1 MVESMMVESVME
13 ESWMGH
19 AAPVQPA
26 EWAWHGVSAQAW
38 ASMSNIALAVG
49 LVISLC
55 AAVMYV
61 AWDVHAIRAVLN
73 GGQRRREIQEYRR
86 RHRESARGGENA
98 ENKENTANKGCMTAQ
113 VGDAAVQHNG
123 AARQHSQAKRK
134 PTADDVTVLS
144 CEESDATVMSHGAS
158 RGCRAILRSEH
169 AILRSDRAVELLG
182 GELQNSECQNK
193 ATTQQSDKT
202 KQQSNNA
209 KQQSNSTKG
218 GCMKSNQT
226 ERNCMKRSRTG
237 RNRAGARRRMHD
249 HQKRDCMESS
259 HAKRRGR
266 ADAQIAARRQSRR
279 ALSLHT
285 VRIIGAMLL
294 TILVFGCAWL
304 AVGLSS
310 PRSHAHDVSDS
321 ALSRE
326 GQSSASHQ
334 PPVTAGPSDGAT
346 GAGGTTQT
354 SGKAQADA
362 SADSQVSPG
371 GHNTSGTVPTVGVDA
386 ESSFAGYAVRAHVDG
401 IGRKTGPVAFN
412 GNRAMSLGKDGSPA
426 ELRITVSVSCA
437 SCEGPEGFT
446 TSADAGQSS
455 DASGPVSRPDST
467 DSDRDAPVAM
477 RLHVPAPTDAS
488 GNALGLDVTMEKQVE
503 WVSVADNAK
512 DDANTEDDAVD
523 DAADVPDAPDVRNDS
538 SASNADDA
546 TDGAGKPHGARG
558 MVSFSVTAE
567 GMYSLPGFTVDVES
581 TQQRTTYAL
590 SRVLADSD
598 DAPDYDAVIIDQ
610 GETLGRGLEVNVVP
624 VADPSSGE
632 VDSQAS
638 SATRTVDGS
647 RYYFSS
653 PVEFALTVTDR
664 WFAFYQAAGSAR
676 STEGTVRETD
686 NEAAT
691 QADAQTGA
699 LAEIIARVSD
709 GSDPSVVTDWAAE
722 CVGGMDD
729 HTDADSTQQGDAEMM
744 NGDGGDHA
752 NQWRMRCALGGIQTE
767 GMSALRE
774 GTYRYTASYQ
784 GLLGTRETIRT
795 CHDADAGMP
804 LCEFVVDMTSPTIGS
819 MRVDGAYEHVGGWVR
834 VHPGFRIIA
843 DGLADERAGLADAQ
857 LGCMGAQQ
865 EYADAQSY
873 PATPLTVGMEGDA
886 AFVEFPRDAY
896 KWDLSRLGM
905 TVRDHAGNSTVMRLS
920 DALVSVTGQSSTG
933 AMAVVMEPEAPSS
946 GIVHEECA
954 HAVDQSATHESMAL
968 CSRPTSVMV
977 HIDDVA
983 LEAIQWS
990 DPGRVIGVASV
1001 DGRVVRSI
1009 VARELQLSRPPQAPD
1024 GVFPA
1029 ATPVARVGAYSFL
1042 ADTDGLWEID
1052 VWAASLANGQDLAL
1066 SASHVS
1072 FIVDMTQPRLDM
1084 ELSAPSSV
1092 PWNAQRDGRYFN
1104 SDVHMSLECVERNAQ
1119 DGVAR
1124 LVIEGQDTSG
1134 NPVSVI
1140 PELTWDYVG
1149 DSRWRASYSWH
1160 QEGSFAVRLE
1170 AVDKAGNQARTVMIP
1185 KFVLD
1190 STQPSIHIDGVE
1202 DSHAYSGSAAISI
1215 RVDEPM
1221 LDGGVDWSL
1230 SGVRR
1235 GAMQPAVDAQADRT
1249 GMTLA
1254 LEDFSTERDFD
1265 DVYDLRVSAHDK
1277 AGNVAERHVRFSI
1290 NRFGS
1295 TYAFSE
1301 ATERAHGAYLREAT
1315 DMEIDE
1321 INVSGI
1327 APESV
1332 QIRVVR
1338 GDSVRSLAEGEYR
1351 RLQGDSNGWGMTRY
1365 VIPGAT
1371 FSEDGWYRVLVSSTD
1386 AAGNHSDNAR
1396 LGVKEGGA
1404 AQSSAE
1410 LSFAVDSTPPQVHV
1424 GASGSVHMHDAMM
1437 IDHAQ
1442 LFVDGTAVRYWEGDA
1457 GDGTVADVPAD
1468 GNQHDVSVVA
1478 VDKAGNTAE
1487 ESARVQ
1493 SARRGWSVSIAPIP
1507 PLDSMQG
1514 NQATGMN
1521 TLLVPLGVAIGVPL
1535 CAIMVNRIMH
1545 HHSRKRRHGTASHA
1559 LA

>member
-1 MVESMMVESVME
+1 MIVEPWMNPAASV
-13 ESWMGH
+13 
-19 AAPVQPA
+19 QLA
-26 EWAWHGVSAQAW
+26 ELAWHGVPAQTW
-38 ASMSNIALAVG
+38 ATMSNIALATG

-55 AAVMYV
+55 AAAMYV
-61 AWDVHAIRAVLN
+61 AWDVHAIRAMLN
-73 GGQRRREIQEYRR
+73 GRQRRREIQEYRR
-86 RHRESARGGENA
+86 RHRENAGDGENA
-98 ENKENTANKGCMTAQ
+98 ENKGNTENKGCMTAT
-113 VGDAAVQHNG
+113 VGDAAVQRDVASH
-123 AARQHSQAKRK
+123 QHSQAERK
-134 PTADDVTVLS
+134 PAVDDATVLS
-144 CEESDATVMSHGAS
+144 CEESDATVMSHVVMSHEAS
-158 RGCRAILRSEH
+158 QGCRATLRSDH

-182 GELQNSECQNK
+182 SELQNSELQNK
-193 ATTQQSDKT
+193 TTTQQSDET
-202 KQQSNNA
+202 KQQNNNA

-218 GCMKSNQT
+218 GCMKGNQT
-226 ERNCMKRSRTG
+226 ECNCMKRSRTG
-237 RNRAGARRRMHD
+237 RNRAGGNHGMHD
-249 HQKRDCMESS
+249 RQKRGCMESS
-259 HAKRRGR
+259 CVKRRGR

-279 ALSLHT
+279 ALSLRT
-285 VRIIGAMLL
+285 ARIIGAMLL

-310 PRSHAHDVSDS
+310 PRSHAYDVSDS
-321 ALSRE
+321 TLSRE
-326 GQSSASHQ
+326 GRSSTSHQ

-346 GAGGTTQT
+346 GAVGTTQAG
-354 SGKAQADA
+354 GKAQADA
-362 SADSQVSPG
+362 SADSQVPSG
-371 GHNTSGTVPTVGVDA
+371 GHNTSGTVPTPGVSP

-412 GNRAMSLGKDGSPA
+412 GNGTMSLGKDGSPA

-437 SCEGPEGFT
+437 SCKGPEGFD
-446 TSADAGQSS
+446 TSADAGQSA
-455 DASGPVSRPDST
+455 DASSPESRPDSM
-467 DSDRDAPVAM
+467 DPDRDAPVTM

-488 GNALGLDVTMEKQVE
+488 GNALGLDVTMEKQVK
-503 WVSVADNAK
+503 WVSVAD
-512 DDANTEDDAVD
+512 DAEDDAVD

-538 SASNADDA
+538 GVSNADDA

-558 MVSFSVTAE
+558 TVSFSVTAE
-567 GMYSLPGFTVDVES
+567 GMYSLSGFTVDAES
-581 TQQRTTYAL
+581 AKQRTTYAI

-610 GETLGRGLEVNVVP
+610 GETPGRGLEVNVIP
-624 VADPSSGE
+624 VADALSDE

-638 SATRTVDGS
+638 FATRAVDGS

-664 WFAFYQAAGSAR
+664 WFAFYQAAGNAR
-676 STEGTVRETD
+676 STEGAARETD
-686 NEAAT
+686 DE
-691 QADAQTGA
+691 ADAQTGA
-699 LAEIIARVSD
+699 LAGIVGSLPD
-709 GSDPSVVTDWAAE
+709 DSDPSVMTDWAAK

-729 HTDADSTQQGDAEMM
+729 RTDADSTQQSDAGMM
-744 NGDGGDHA
+744 NGDSIDRT
-752 NQWRMRCALGGIQTE
+752 NQWRIRCAVDGIQTE
-767 GMSALRE
+767 DMSALRE

-784 GLLGTRETIRT
+784 GLLGSHDVMRA

-804 LCEFVVDMTSPTIGS
+804 SCEFVVDMTPPMIGS
-819 MRVDGAYEHVGGWVR
+819 MRVDGTYELVGGWMR

-843 DGLADERAGLADAQ
+843 DDLADEGAGLADVQ
-857 LGCMGAQQ
+857 LECMGAQR
-865 EYADAQSY
+865 EYADAQSC

-896 KWDLSRLGM
+896 KWDASRLGV

-920 DALVSVTGQSSTG
+920 DALANATGQSSVG
-933 AMAVVMEPEAPSS
+933 AAVIVMEPDAPSS

-954 HAVDQSATHESMAL
+954 HAVDQPATHESMAL
-968 CSRPTSVMV
+968 CSHSTSIMV
-977 HIDDVA
+977 RIDDVA

-990 DPGRVIGVASV
+990 DPGRVVGVASV

-1009 VARELQLSRPPQAPD
+1009 FARELQLSRPLHAP
-1024 GVFPA
+1024 VTEFPA
-1029 ATPVARVGAYSFL
+1029 ATLASSVGTYSFI
-1042 ADTDGLWEID
+1042 ADSDGLWEID
-1052 VWAASLANGQDLAL
+1052 VWAASLANGADEAT
-1066 SASHVS
+1066 STSRVS
-1072 FIVDMTQPRLDM
+1072 FIVDMTQPRLDV
-1084 ELSAPSSV
+1084 ELTTQGNGQYFK
-1092 PWNAQRDGRYFN
+1092 NA
-1104 SDVHMSLECVERNAQ
+1104 VHMSLECVERNAQ

-1124 LVIEGQDTSG
+1124 LVVEGQDASG

-1185 KFVLD
+1185 NFVLD
-1190 STQPSIHIDGVE
+1190 STQPSIRIDGVE

-1235 GAMQPAVDAQADRT
+1235 GTMQPAVDAQADRT

-1295 TYAFSE
+1295 TYAFPE

-1338 GDSVRSLAEGEYR
+1338 GDSVRSLTEGEYR

-1365 VIPGAT
+1365 VIPGEV

-1487 ESARVQ
+1487 EGTRVQ
-1493 SARRGWSVSIAPIP
+1493 LARRGWSVSAAPNQ
-1507 PLDSMQG
+1507 PLVSMPG
-1514 NQATGMN
+1514 NQTTGTE
-1521 TLLVPLGVAIGVPL
+1521 TLLAPLGVAIGVPVCTVL
-1535 CAIMVNRIMH
+1535 VNRIMH
-1545 HHSRKRRHGTASHA
+1545 RRSHKRRHEAASHA
-1559 LA
+1559 RA

>member
-1 MVESMMVESVME
+1 MIVEPWMDPAASV
-13 ESWMGH
+13 
-19 AAPVQPA
+19 QLA
-26 EWAWHGVSAQAW
+26 ELAWHGVPAQTW
-38 ASMSNIALAVG
+38 ATMSNIALAAG

-73 GGQRRREIQEYRR
+73 GGQRCREIQEYRR
-86 RHRESARGGENA
+86 RHRENAGDGENA
-98 ENKENTANKGCMTAQ
+98 KNNESAENKGCMTAT
-113 VGDAAVQHNG
+113 VGDAAVQRDVASH
-123 AARQHSQAKRK
+123 QHSQAERK
-134 PTADDVTVLS
+134 PAADDATVLS
-144 CEESDATVMSHGAS
+144 CEESDATVMSHVVMSHEAS
-158 RGCRAILRSEH
+158 QGCCAILRSDH

-182 GELQNSECQNK
+182 SELQNSELQNK
-193 ATTQQSDKT
+193 TTTQQSDET
-202 KQQSNNA
+202 KQQNNNA
-209 KQQSNSTKG
+209 EQQSNSTKG

-237 RNRAGARRRMHD
+237 RNRAGGNHGMHD
-249 HQKRDCMESS
+249 RQKRGCMESS
-259 HAKRRGR
+259 CVKRRGR

-279 ALSLHT
+279 ALSLRT
-285 VRIIGAMLL
+285 ARIIGATLL
-294 TILVFGCAWL
+294 TVLVFGCAWL

-321 ALSRE
+321 TLSRE
-326 GQSSASHQ
+326 GRSSASHQ
-334 PPVTAGPSDGAT
+334 PTVTAGPSDGAT
-346 GAGGTTQT
+346 GAGGTTQDG
-354 SGKAQADA
+354 GKAQTGGKAQVDGKAQVGA
-362 SADSQVSPG
+362 SADSQVSSD
-371 GHNTSGTVPTVGVDA
+371 GHNASGTVPTPGVSS

-412 GNRAMSLGKDGSPA
+412 GNRTMSLGKDGSPA

-437 SCEGPEGFT
+437 SCDGPEGFN
-446 TSADAGQSS
+446 TSADAGQSA
-455 DASGPVSRPDST
+455 DASDPESRPDSM
-467 DSDRDAPVAM
+467 DPDRDAPVAI
-477 RLHVPAPTDAS
+477 RLNVPAPTDAS

-512 DDANTEDDAVD
+512 DDAVD
-523 DAADVPDAPDVRNDS
+523 DAADVPDAPNARNDS
-538 SASNADDA
+538 GASNADDA
-546 TDGAGKPHGARG
+546 TDGASKPHGARG
-558 MVSFSVTAE
+558 TVSFSVTAE
-567 GMYSLPGFTVDVES
+567 GMYSLSGFTVDVES
-581 TQQRTTYAL
+581 TQQRTTYAI

-598 DAPDYDAVIIDQ
+598 DTPDYDAVIIDQ
-610 GETLGRGLEVNVVP
+610 GETPGRGLEVDVVP
-624 VADPSSGE
+624 ITNAPSDKTAAQ
-632 VDSQAS
+632 VS
-638 SATRTVDGS
+638 SAAHVIAGS

-653 PVEFALTVTDR
+653 PVEFALIVTDR
-664 WFAFYQAAGSAR
+664 WFAFYQAAGNAR
-676 STEGTVRETD
+676 STEGTARETD
-686 NEAAT
+686 DEAAT

-699 LAEIIARVSD
+699 LAEIIASVPD
-709 GSDPSVVTDWAAE
+709 GSDPSVVTGWDAE
-722 CVGGMDD
+722 CIGGTDN
-729 HTDADSTQQGDAEMM
+729 HSDADSTQQGDAETM
-744 NGDGGDHA
+744 GADGSNRA
-752 NQWRMRCALGGIQTE
+752 NQWRIRCAVGGIRTE

-784 GLLGTRETIRT
+784 GLLGSHETIRT
-795 CHDADAGMP
+795 CHETDAGMP
-804 LCEFVVDMTSPTIGS
+804 SCEFVVDMTPPTIGS
-819 MRVDGAYEHVGGWVR
+819 MRVDGTYERVGGWMR
-834 VHPGFRIIA
+834 VHPGFRIVA
-843 DGLADERAGLADAQ
+843 DGLVDEGSGLADAQ
-857 LGCMGAQQ
+857 LECMGAQR
-865 EYADAQSY
+865 EYADAQSC

-896 KWDLSRLGM
+896 KWDSSRLGVA
-905 TVRDHAGNSTVMRLS
+905 VRDHAGNSTVMRLS
-920 DALVSVTGQSSTG
+920 DALTNATGQSSVG
-933 AMAVVMEPEAPSS
+933 AAVIVMEPDAPSA
-946 GIVHEECA
+946 GIVHEECGRDM
-954 HAVDQSATHESMAL
+954 DQSTTREAIAF
-968 CSRPTSVMV
+968 CSHPTSVMV
-977 HIDDVA
+977 RIDDVA

-990 DPGRVIGVASV
+990 DPGRVVGVASV

-1009 VARELQLSRPPQAPD
+1009 FARELQLSRPLHAP
-1024 GVFPA
+1024 VTEFPA
-1029 ATPVARVGAYSFL
+1029 ATLASSVGTYSFI
-1042 ADTDGLWEID
+1042 ADSDGVWEID
-1052 VWAASLANGQDLAL
+1052 VWAASLANGADEAT
-1066 SASHVS
+1066 STSRVS
-1072 FIVDMTQPRLDM
+1072 FIVDMTQPRLDVK
-1084 ELSAPSSV
+1084 LTTQGNGQYFK
-1092 PWNAQRDGRYFN
+1092 NAVQ
-1104 SDVHMSLECVERNAQ
+1104 MSLECVERNAQ

-1124 LVIEGQDTSG
+1124 LVIEGQDASG

-1185 KFVLD
+1185 NFVLD
-1190 STQPSIHIDGVE
+1190 STQPSIRIDGVE
-1202 DSHAYSGSAAISI
+1202 DSHAYSGNVAISI

-1338 GDSVRSLAEGEYR
+1338 GDSVCSLAEGEYR

-1365 VIPGAT
+1365 VIPGAI

-1404 AQSSAE
+1404 PQSSAE

-1457 GDGTVADVPAD
+1457 GDGTVADVSAD

-1487 ESARVQ
+1487 ESVRVQ
-1493 SARRGWSVSIAPIP
+1493 LARRGWSVSAATNP
-1507 PLDSMQG
+1507 PLVSMPG
-1514 NQATGMN
+1514 NQTTGTE
-1521 TLLVPLGVAIGVPL
+1521 TLLAPLGVAIGVPVCTVL
-1535 CAIMVNRIMH
+1535 VNRIMH
-1545 HHSRKRRHGTASHA
+1545 RRSCKRRHGATSHA
-1559 LA
+1559 HA

>member
-1 MVESMMVESVME
+1 MIVEPWMNPAASV
-13 ESWMGH
+13 
-19 AAPVQPA
+19 QLA
-26 EWAWHGVSAQAW
+26 ELAWHGVPAQTW
-38 ASMSNIALAVG
+38 ATMSNIALAAG

-55 AAVMYV
+55 AAAMYV
-61 AWDVHAIRAVLN
+61 AWDVHAIRAMLN
-73 GGQRRREIQEYRR
+73 GRQRHREIQEYRR
-86 RHRESARGGENA
+86 RHRENAGDGENA
-98 ENKENTANKGCMTAQ
+98 KNKDNTANKGCMTAT
-113 VGDAAVQHNG
+113 VGDAAVQRDVASH
-123 AARQHSQAKRK
+123 QHSQAERK
-134 PTADDVTVLS
+134 PAVDDATVLS
-144 CEESDATVMSHGAS
+144 CEESDATVMSHVVMSHEAS
-158 RGCRAILRSEH
+158 QGCRATLRSDH
-169 AILRSDRAVELLG
+169 AILRGDRAVELLG
-182 GELQNSECQNK
+182 SELQNGELQNK
-193 ATTQQSDKT
+193 ATTQQSDET

-209 KQQSNSTKG
+209 EQQSNSTKG
-218 GCMKSNQT
+218 GCMKSDQT
-226 ERNCMKRSRTG
+226 ERNCMNRSHTG
-237 RNRAGARRRMHD
+237 RNRAGRNHGMHD
-249 HQKRDCMESS
+249 RQKRGCMESS
-259 HAKRRGR
+259 CVKRRGR

-279 ALSLHT
+279 ALSLRT
-285 VRIIGAMLL
+285 ARIIGATLL

-310 PRSHAHDVSDS
+310 PRSHAYDVSDS
-321 ALSRE
+321 TLSRE
-326 GQSSASHQ
+326 GRSSASLQ

-346 GAGGTTQT
+346 GAGGTTQDG
-354 SGKAQADA
+354 GKAQAGGEEQADA
-362 SADSQVSPG
+362 SADSQVSSG
-371 GHNTSGTVPTVGVDA
+371 GHNTSGTVPTPGA
-386 ESSFAGYAVRAHVDG
+386 SSESSFAGYAVRAHVDG

-412 GNRAMSLGKDGSPA
+412 GNRTMSLGKDGSPA

-437 SCEGPEGFT
+437 ACEGPEGFN
-446 TSADAGQSS
+446 TSADAGQSA

-467 DSDRDAPVAM
+467 DPDRDAPVAM
-477 RLHVPAPTDAS
+477 RLHVPAPADAS

-512 DDANTEDDAVD
+512 DDANTKDDAVD
-523 DAADVPDAPDVRNDS
+523 DAAVVPDAPDVRNDS
-538 SASNADDA
+538 SASNANDA
-546 TDGAGKPHGARG
+546 TDSAGKPHGARG
-558 MVSFSVTAE
+558 TVSFSVTAE
-567 GMYSLPGFTVDVES
+567 GMYSLSGFTVDVES
-581 TQQRTTYAL
+581 TQQRTTYAI

-598 DAPDYDAVIIDQ
+598 DTPDYDAVIIDQ
-610 GETLGRGLEVNVVP
+610 GETPGRGLEVDVVP
-624 VADPSSGE
+624 VTNAPSDKTAAQ
-632 VDSQAS
+632 VS
-638 SATRTVDGS
+638 SAAHVIAGS

-664 WFAFYQAAGSAR
+664 WFAFYQAAGNAR
-676 STEGTVRETD
+676 STEGAARETD
-686 NEAAT
+686 DEAAT

-699 LAEIIARVSD
+699 LAEIIASVPD

-722 CVGGMDD
+722 CVGG
-729 HTDADSTQQGDAEMM
+729 TDNHSDMDSTQQSDAEMM
-744 NGDGGDHA
+744 NGDDIDRA
-752 NQWRMRCALGGIQTE
+752 NRWRIQCAVDGIQAE
-767 GMSALRE
+767 DMSALRE

-784 GLLGTRETIRT
+784 GLLGSHEVMRA

-804 LCEFVVDMTSPTIGS
+804 SCEFVVDMTPPTIGS
-819 MRVDGAYEHVGGWVR
+819 MRVDGTFERVGGWMR

-843 DGLADERAGLADAQ
+843 DDLADEGSGLADAQ
-857 LGCMGAQQ
+857 LECMGAQR
-865 EYADAQSY
+865 EYSDAQSC
-873 PATPLTVGMEGDA
+873 PATPLTVGMEGNA
-886 AFVEFPRDAY
+886 AFVEFPRGAY
-896 KWDLSRLGM
+896 KWDSSRLGM
-905 TVRDHAGNSTVMRLS
+905 TVRDYAGNSTVMRLS
-920 DALVSVTGQSSTG
+920 DALADATGQSSEG
-933 AMAVVMEPEAPSS
+933 AAVIVMEPDAPSA
-946 GIVHEECA
+946 GIVHEECRRDM
-954 HAVDQSATHESMAL
+954 DQSTTREAIAF
-968 CSRPTSVMV
+968 CSHPTSVMV
-977 HIDDVA
+977 RIDDVA

-990 DPGRVIGVASV
+990 DPGRVVGVASV

-1009 VARELQLSRPPQAPD
+1009 FARELQLSRPLHAP
-1024 GVFPA
+1024 VTEFPA
-1029 ATPVARVGAYSFL
+1029 ATLASSVGTYSFI
-1042 ADTDGLWEID
+1042 ADSDGVWEID
-1052 VWAASLANGQDLAL
+1052 VWAASLANGADEATGT
-1066 SASHVS
+1066 SRVS
-1072 FIVDMTQPRLDM
+1072 FIMDMTQPRLDV
-1084 ELSAPSSV
+1084 ELTTQGNGQYFR
-1092 PWNAQRDGRYFN
+1092 NA
-1104 SDVHMSLECVERNAQ
+1104 VHMSLECVERNAQ

-1124 LVIEGQDTSG
+1124 LVVEGQDASG

-1160 QEGSFAVRLE
+1160 QEGSFAGRLE

-1185 KFVLD
+1185 NFVLD
-1190 STQPSIHIDGVE
+1190 STQPSIRIDGVE

-1301 ATERAHGAYLREAT
+1301 STERAHGAYLREAT

-1365 VIPGAT
+1365 VIPGEV

-1487 ESARVQ
+1487 EGARVQ
-1493 SARRGWSVSIAPIP
+1493 LARRGWSVSAAPNP
-1507 PLDSMQG
+1507 PLVSMPG
-1514 NQATGMN
+1514 NQTTGTE
-1521 TLLVPLGVAIGVPL
+1521 TLLAPLGVAIGVPMCTVL
-1535 CAIMVNRIMH
+1535 VNRIMRRRLH
-1545 HHSRKRRHGTASHA
+1545 KRRHEAASHA
-1559 LA
+1559 HA

>member
-1 MVESMMVESVME
+1 MVTVIVEPWMNPAASV
-13 ESWMGH
+13 
-19 AAPVQPA
+19 QLA
-26 EWAWHGVSAQAW
+26 ELAWHGVPAQTW
-38 ASMSNIALAVG
+38 ATMSNIALAAG

-55 AAVMYV
+55 AAAMYV
-61 AWDVHAIRAVLN
+61 AWDVHAIRAMLN
-73 GGQRRREIQEYRR
+73 GRQRRREIQEYRR
-86 RHRESARGGENA
+86 RHRENAGDGENA
-98 ENKENTANKGCMTAQ
+98 ENKDNTENKGCVTAT
-113 VGDAAVQHNG
+113 VGDAAVLHNV
-123 AARQHSQAKRK
+123 ASHRHSQAERK
-134 PTADDVTVLS
+134 PAADDATVLS
-144 CEESDATVMSHGAS
+144 CEESDATVMSHVVMSHEAS
-158 RGCRAILRSEH
+158 RGCH
-169 AILRSDRAVELLG
+169 AILRSDHAILRNDRAVELLG
-182 GELQNSECQNK
+182 SELQNSEFQNK
-193 ATTQQSDKT
+193 TTTQQSDKT

-218 GCMKSNQT
+218 GCMKGNQT
-226 ERNCMKRSRTG
+226 ECNCMKRSHTG
-237 RNRAGARRRMHD
+237 RNRAGGNHGMHD
-249 HQKRDCMESS
+249 RQKRGCMESS
-259 HAKRRGR
+259 CVKRRGR
-266 ADAQIAARRQSRR
+266 AEAQIAARRQSRR
-279 ALSLHT
+279 ALSLRT
-285 VRIIGAMLL
+285 ARIIGATLL
-294 TILVFGCAWL
+294 TILVFGCVWL

-321 ALSRE
+321 TLSRE
-326 GQSSASHQ
+326 GRSSASHQ

-346 GAGGTTQT
+346 GAVGTTQAG
-354 SGKAQADA
+354 GKAQDDA
-362 SADSQVSPG
+362 SADSQVSSG
-371 GHNTSGTVPTVGVDA
+371 GHNTSGTVPTPGA
-386 ESSFAGYAVRAHVDG
+386 SSESSFAGYAVRGHVDG
-401 IGRKTGPVAFN
+401 VGRKTGPVAFN
-412 GNRAMSLGKDGSPA
+412 GNRTMSLGKDGSPA

-437 SCEGPEGFT
+437 ACEGPEGFN
-446 TSADAGQSS
+446 TSADAGQSA

-467 DSDRDAPVAM
+467 DPDRDAPVTM

-503 WVSVADNAK
+503 WASVADNAK
-512 DDANTEDDAVD
+512 DDANTKDDAVD
-523 DAADVPDAPDVRNDS
+523 DAADVPDAPDARNGS
-538 SASNADDA
+538 GASNMDDA

-567 GMYSLPGFTVDVES
+567 GMYSLSGFTVDVES

-598 DAPDYDAVIIDQ
+598 DTPDYDAVIIDQ
-610 GETLGRGLEVNVVP
+610 GETPGRGLEVTVVP
-624 VADPSSGE
+624 VADALSDE

-638 SATRTVDGS
+638 FTTRAVDGS

-653 PVEFALTVTDR
+653 PVEFALIVTDR
-664 WFAFYQAAGSAR
+664 WFAFYQASEGIR
-676 STEGTVRETD
+676 STEGAARETD
-686 NEAAT
+686 DEAAT
-691 QADAQTGA
+691 QTDAQTGA
-699 LAEIIARVSD
+699 LAGIVGSLPD
-709 GSDPSVVTDWAAE
+709 DSDPSVVTDWAAE
-722 CVGGMDD
+722 CVGGMDG
-729 HTDADSTQQGDAEMM
+729 HTDADSTQQGDAGMM
-744 NGDGGDHA
+744 NGDGGDRA
-752 NQWRMRCALGGIQTE
+752 NQWRIQCAVGGIQTE
-767 GMSALRE
+767 DMSALRE

-784 GLLGTRETIRT
+784 GLLGSQEAIRA

-804 LCEFVVDMTSPTIGS
+804 SCEFVVDMTPPTIGS
-819 MRVDGAYEHVGGWVR
+819 MRVDGTYELVGGWMR

-843 DGLADERAGLADAQ
+843 DDLADEGAGLADAQ
-857 LGCMGAQQ
+857 LECMGAQR
-865 EYADAQSY
+865 EYADAQSC
-873 PATPLTVGMEGDA
+873 PATPLTAGMEGDA
-886 AFVEFPRDAY
+886 AFVEFPHDAY

-920 DALVSVTGQSSTG
+920 DALTNATGQSSVG
-933 AMAVVMEPEAPSS
+933 AAVIVMEPDAPSA
-946 GIVHEECA
+946 GIVHEECGRDM
-954 HAVDQSATHESMAL
+954 DQSTTREAIAF
-968 CSRPTSVMV
+968 CSHPTSVMV
-977 HIDDVA
+977 RIDDVA

-990 DPGRVIGVASV
+990 DPGRVVGVASV
-1001 DGRVVRSI
+1001 GGRVVRSI
-1009 VARELQLSRPPQAPD
+1009 FARELQLSRPLHAP
-1024 GVFPA
+1024 VTEFPA
-1029 ATPVARVGAYSFL
+1029 ATLASSVGTYSFI
-1042 ADTDGLWEID
+1042 ADSDGVWEID
-1052 VWAASLANGQDLAL
+1052 VWAASLANGADGATGT
-1066 SASHVS
+1066 SRVS
-1072 FIVDMTQPRLDM
+1072 FIMDMTQPRLDV
-1084 ELSAPSSV
+1084 ELTTQGNGQYFR
-1092 PWNAQRDGRYFN
+1092 NA
-1104 SDVHMSLECVERNAQ
+1104 VHMSLECVERNAQ

-1124 LVIEGQDTSG
+1124 LVVEGQDASG

-1160 QEGSFAVRLE
+1160 QEGSFAGRLE

-1185 KFVLD
+1185 NFVLD
-1190 STQPSIHIDGVE
+1190 STQPSIRIDGVE

-1301 ATERAHGAYLREAT
+1301 STERAHGAYLREAT

-1365 VIPGAT
+1365 VIPGEV

-1487 ESARVQ
+1487 EVARVQ
-1493 SARRGWSVSIAPIP
+1493 LARRGWSVSAAPNP
-1507 PLDSMQG
+1507 PLVSMPGSQT
-1514 NQATGMN
+1514 TGTG
-1521 TLLVPLGVAIGVPL
+1521 TLLVPLGVAIGVPVCTVL
-1535 CAIMVNRIMH
+1535 VNRIMH
-1545 HHSRKRRHGTASHA
+1545 RRSHKRRHEGTSHA
-1559 LA
+1559 RA

>member
-1 MVESMMVESVME
+1 
-13 ESWMGH
+13 
-19 AAPVQPA
+19 
-26 EWAWHGVSAQAW
+26 
-38 ASMSNIALAVG
+38 
-49 LVISLC
+49 
-55 AAVMYV
+55 
-61 AWDVHAIRAVLN
+61 
-73 GGQRRREIQEYRR
+73 
-86 RHRESARGGENA
+86 
-98 ENKENTANKGCMTAQ
+98 
-113 VGDAAVQHNG
+113 
-123 AARQHSQAKRK
+123 
-134 PTADDVTVLS
+134 
-144 CEESDATVMSHGAS
+144 
-158 RGCRAILRSEH
+158 
-169 AILRSDRAVELLG
+169 
-182 GELQNSECQNK
+182 
-193 ATTQQSDKT
+193 
-202 KQQSNNA
+202 
-209 KQQSNSTKG
+209 
-218 GCMKSNQT
+218 MKSNQT

-237 RNRAGARRRMHD
+237 RNRAGGNHGMHD
-249 HQKRDCMESS
+249 RQKRGCMESS
-259 HAKRRGR
+259 CVKRRGR

-279 ALSLHT
+279 ALSLRT
-285 VRIIGAMLL
+285 ARIIGATLL
-294 TILVFGCAWL
+294 TVLVFGCAWL

-321 ALSRE
+321 TLSRE
-326 GQSSASHQ
+326 GRSSASHQ
-334 PPVTAGPSDGAT
+334 PTVTAGPSDGAT
-346 GAGGTTQT
+346 GAGGTTQDG
-354 SGKAQADA
+354 GKAQTGGKAQVDGKAQVGA
-362 SADSQVSPG
+362 SADSQVSSD
-371 GHNTSGTVPTVGVDA
+371 GHNASGTVPTPGVSS

-412 GNRAMSLGKDGSPA
+412 GNRTMSLGKDGSPA

-437 SCEGPEGFT
+437 SCDGPEGFN
-446 TSADAGQSS
+446 TSADAGQSA
-455 DASGPVSRPDST
+455 DASDPESRPDSM
-467 DSDRDAPVAM
+467 DPDRDAPVAI
-477 RLHVPAPTDAS
+477 RLNVPAPTDAS

-512 DDANTEDDAVD
+512 DDAVD
-523 DAADVPDAPDVRNDS
+523 DAADVPDAPNARNDS
-538 SASNADDA
+538 GASNADDA
-546 TDGAGKPHGARG
+546 TDGASKPHGARG
-558 MVSFSVTAE
+558 TVSFSVTAE
-567 GMYSLPGFTVDVES
+567 GMYSLSGFTVDVES
-581 TQQRTTYAL
+581 TQQRTTYAI

-598 DAPDYDAVIIDQ
+598 DTPDYDAVIIDQ
-610 GETLGRGLEVNVVP
+610 GETPGRGLEVDVVP
-624 VADPSSGE
+624 ITNAPSDKTAAQ
-632 VDSQAS
+632 VS
-638 SATRTVDGS
+638 SAAHVIAGS

-653 PVEFALTVTDR
+653 PVEFALIVTDR
-664 WFAFYQAAGSAR
+664 WFAFYQAAGNAR
-676 STEGTVRETD
+676 STEGTARETD
-686 NEAAT
+686 DEAAT

-699 LAEIIARVSD
+699 LAEIIASVPD
-709 GSDPSVVTDWAAE
+709 GSDPSVVTGWDAE
-722 CVGGMDD
+722 CIGGTDN
-729 HTDADSTQQGDAEMM
+729 HSDADSTQQGDAETM
-744 NGDGGDHA
+744 GADGSNRA
-752 NQWRMRCALGGIQTE
+752 NQWRIRCAVGGIRTE

-784 GLLGTRETIRT
+784 GLLGSHETIRT
-795 CHDADAGMP
+795 CHETDAGMP
-804 LCEFVVDMTSPTIGS
+804 SCEFVVDMTPPTIGS
-819 MRVDGAYEHVGGWVR
+819 MRVDGTYERVGGWMR
-834 VHPGFRIIA
+834 VHPGFRIVA
-843 DGLADERAGLADAQ
+843 DGLVDEGSGLADAQ
-857 LGCMGAQQ
+857 LECMGAQR
-865 EYADAQSY
+865 EYADAQSC

-896 KWDLSRLGM
+896 KWDSSRLGVA
-905 TVRDHAGNSTVMRLS
+905 VRDHAGNSTVMRLS
-920 DALVSVTGQSSTG
+920 DALTNATGQSSVG
-933 AMAVVMEPEAPSS
+933 AAVIVMEPDAPSA
-946 GIVHEECA
+946 GIVHEECGRDM
-954 HAVDQSATHESMAL
+954 DQSTTREAIAF
-968 CSRPTSVMV
+968 CSHPTSVMV
-977 HIDDVA
+977 RIDDVA

-990 DPGRVIGVASV
+990 DPGRVVGVASV

-1009 VARELQLSRPPQAPD
+1009 FARELQLSRPLHAP
-1024 GVFPA
+1024 VTEFPA
-1029 ATPVARVGAYSFL
+1029 ATLASSVGTYSFI
-1042 ADTDGLWEID
+1042 ADSDGVWEID
-1052 VWAASLANGQDLAL
+1052 VWAASLANGADEAT
-1066 SASHVS
+1066 STSRVS
-1072 FIVDMTQPRLDM
+1072 FIVDMTQPRLDVK
-1084 ELSAPSSV
+1084 LTTQGNGQYFK
-1092 PWNAQRDGRYFN
+1092 NAVQ
-1104 SDVHMSLECVERNAQ
+1104 MSLECVERNAQ

-1124 LVIEGQDTSG
+1124 LVVEGQDASG

-1185 KFVLD
+1185 NFVLD
-1190 STQPSIHIDGVE
+1190 STQPSIRIDGVE
-1202 DSHAYSGSAAISI
+1202 DSHAYSGNVAISI

-1365 VIPGAT
+1365 VIPGEV

-1487 ESARVQ
+1487 EGARVQ
-1493 SARRGWSVSIAPIP
+1493 LARRGWSVSAAPNP
-1507 PLDSMQG
+1507 PLVSMPG
-1514 NQATGMN
+1514 NQTTGAE
-1521 TLLVPLGVAIGVPL
+1521 TLLAALGVAIGVPVCTVL
-1535 CAIMVNRIMH
+1535 VNRIMH
-1545 HHSRKRRHGTASHA
+1545 RRSCKRRHGATSHA
-1559 LA
+1559 HA

>member
-1 MVESMMVESVME
+1 MIVEPWMNPAVSV
-13 ESWMGH
+13 
-19 AAPVQPA
+19 QLA
-26 EWAWHGVSAQAW
+26 ELAWHGVPAQTW
-38 ASMSNIALAVG
+38 ATMSNIALATG

-55 AAVMYV
+55 AAAMYV
-61 AWDVHAIRAVLN
+61 AWDVHAIRAMLN
-73 GGQRRREIQEYRR
+73 GRQRRREIQEYRR
-86 RHRESARGGENA
+86 RHRENAGDGENA
-98 ENKENTANKGCMTAQ
+98 KNNESAENKGCMTAT
-113 VGDAAVQHNG
+113 VGDAAVRRDVASH
-123 AARQHSQAKRK
+123 QHSQAERK
-134 PTADDVTVLS
+134 PAVDDATVLS
-144 CEESDATVMSHGAS
+144 CEESDATVMSHVVMS
-158 RGCRAILRSEH
+158 HEVSQGCRATLRSDH

-182 GELQNSECQNK
+182 SELQNSELQNK
-193 ATTQQSDKT
+193 TTTQQSDET

-218 GCMKSNQT
+218 GCMKGNQT
-226 ERNCMKRSRTG
+226 ECNCMKRSRTG
-237 RNRAGARRRMHD
+237 RNRAGGNHGMHD
-249 HQKRDCMESS
+249 RQKRGCMESS
-259 HAKRRGR
+259 CVKRRGR

-279 ALSLHT
+279 ALSLRT
-285 VRIIGAMLL
+285 ARIIGATLL
-294 TILVFGCAWL
+294 TTLVFGCAWL

-310 PRSHAHDVSDS
+310 PRSHAYDVSDS
-321 ALSRE
+321 TLSRE
-326 GQSSASHQ
+326 GRSSTSHQ

-346 GAGGTTQT
+346 GAVGTTQAG
-354 SGKAQADA
+354 GKAQAGGEEQADA
-362 SADSQVSPG
+362 SADSQVSSG
-371 GHNTSGTVPTVGVDA
+371 GHNTSGTVPTTGVSS

-401 IGRKTGPVAFN
+401 VGRKTGPVAFN
-412 GNRAMSLGKDGSPA
+412 GNRTMSLGKDGSPA
-426 ELRITVSVSCA
+426 ELRIMVSVSCT
-437 SCEGPEGFT
+437 SCECPEGFN
-446 TSADAGQSS
+446 TSADAGQSA
-455 DASGPVSRPDST
+455 DASSPESRPDSM
-467 DSDRDAPVAM
+467 DPDRDAPVAI

-488 GNALGLDVTMEKQVE
+488 GNALGLDVTMEKQVK
-503 WVSVADNAK
+503 WVSVAD
-512 DDANTEDDAVD
+512 DAEDDAVD
-523 DAADVPDAPDVRNDS
+523 DAADVPDVPDVRNDS
-538 SASNADDA
+538 GVSNADDA

-558 MVSFSVTAE
+558 TVSFSVTAE
-567 GMYSLPGFTVDVES
+567 GMYSLSGFTVDAES
-581 TQQRTTYAL
+581 AKQRTNYAI

-610 GETLGRGLEVNVVP
+610 GETPGRGLEVNVVP
-624 VADPSSGE
+624 VADAFSDE

-638 SATRTVDGS
+638 FTTHAVDGS

-664 WFAFYQAAGSAR
+664 WFAFYQAAGNAR
-676 STEGTVRETD
+676 STEGAARETD
-686 NEAAT
+686 DEAA
-691 QADAQTGA
+691 AQTGA
-699 LAEIIARVSD
+699 LAEIIASVPD
-709 GSDPSVVTDWAAE
+709 DSDPSVVTDWAAE
-722 CVGGMDD
+722 CVGGMDG
-729 HTDADSTQQGDAEMM
+729 HTDADSTQQGDAGMM
-744 NGDGGDHA
+744 NGDGDDRA
-752 NQWRMRCALGGIQTE
+752 DQWRIRCAVGGIRTE
-767 GMSALRE
+767 DMSALRE

-784 GLLGTRETIRT
+784 GLLGSQEAIRA

-804 LCEFVVDMTSPTIGS
+804 SCEFVVDMTPPTIGS
-819 MRVDGAYEHVGGWVR
+819 MRVDGTYELVGGWMR

-843 DGLADERAGLADAQ
+843 DDLADEGAGLADAQ
-857 LGCMGAQQ
+857 LECMGAQR
-865 EYADAQSY
+865 EYADAQSC

-896 KWDLSRLGM
+896 KWDSSRLGVA
-905 TVRDHAGNSTVMRLS
+905 VRDHAGNSTVMRLS
-920 DALVSVTGQSSTG
+920 DALANATGQPSVG
-933 AMAVVMEPEAPSS
+933 AAVIVMEPDAPSA
-946 GIVHEECA
+946 GIVHEECRR
-954 HAVDQSATHESMAL
+954 DMNLNQSTTREAIAF

-977 HIDDVA
+977 RIDDVA

-990 DPGRVIGVASV
+990 DPGRVVGVASV

-1009 VARELQLSRPPQAPD
+1009 FARELQLSRPLHAP
-1024 GVFPA
+1024 VTEFPA
-1029 ATPVARVGAYSFL
+1029 ATLASSVGTYSFI
-1042 ADTDGLWEID
+1042 ADSDGLWEID
-1052 VWAASLANGQDLAL
+1052 VWAASLANGADEAT
-1066 SASHVS
+1066 STSRVS
-1072 FIVDMTQPRLDM
+1072 FVVDMTQPRLDVK
-1084 ELSAPSSV
+1084 LTTQGNGQYFK
-1092 PWNAQRDGRYFN
+1092 NA
-1104 SDVHMSLECVERNAQ
+1104 VHMSLECVERNAQ

-1124 LVIEGQDTSG
+1124 LVVEGQDASG

-1160 QEGSFAVRLE
+1160 QEGSFAGRLE

-1185 KFVLD
+1185 NFVLD
-1190 STQPSIHIDGVE
+1190 STQPSIRIDGVE

-1301 ATERAHGAYLREAT
+1301 ATERAHGAYLRETT

-1365 VIPGAT
+1365 VIPGEV

-1487 ESARVQ
+1487 EGARVQ
-1493 SARRGWSVSIAPIP
+1493 LARRGWSVSAAPNP
-1507 PLDSMQG
+1507 PLVSMPG
-1514 NQATGMN
+1514 NQTTGTE
-1521 TLLVPLGVAIGVPL
+1521 TLLVPLGVAIGVPVCTVL
-1535 CAIMVNRIMH
+1535 VNRIMH
-1545 HHSRKRRHGTASHA
+1545 RRSHKRRHEGTSHA
-1559 LA
+1559 RA

>member
-1 MVESMMVESVME
+1 MIVEPWMNPAASV
-13 ESWMGH
+13 
-19 AAPVQPA
+19 QLA
-26 EWAWHGVSAQAW
+26 ELAWHGAPAQTW

-86 RHRESARGGENA
+86 RHRENAGDGENA
-98 ENKENTANKGCMTAQ
+98 ENKENTENKGCMTAT
-113 VGDAAVQHNG
+113 VGDAAVQHNV
-123 AARQHSQAKRK
+123 ASHQHSQAERK
-134 PTADDVTVLS
+134 PAADDATVLS
-144 CEESDATVMSHGAS
+144 CEESDATVMSHAVMSHEAS
-158 RGCRAILRSEH
+158 RGCH
-169 AILRSDRAVELLG
+169 AILRSDHAILRNDRAVELLG
-182 GELQNSECQNK
+182 SELQNSEFQNK

-202 KQQSNNA
+202 KQQNNNA
-209 KQQSNSTKG
+209 KRQSNSTKG

-226 ERNCMKRSRTG
+226 ERNCMKRSRMG
-237 RNRAGARRRMHD
+237 RNRAGGNHGMHD
-249 HQKRDCMESS
+249 RQKRGCMESS
-259 HAKRRGR
+259 RAKRRGR

-279 ALSLHT
+279 ALSLRT
-285 VRIIGAMLL
+285 ARIIGATLL

-321 ALSRE
+321 TLSRE
-326 GQSSASHQ
+326 GRSSASHQ
-334 PPVTAGPSDGAT
+334 PPVTAGPSDRAT

-354 SGKAQADA
+354 SGKARVDGEAQADA
-362 SADSQVSPG
+362 SADSQVSSG
-371 GHNTSGTVPTVGVDA
+371 GHNTSGTVPTTGVSP

-412 GNRAMSLGKDGSPA
+412 GNRTMSLGKDGSPA

-437 SCEGPEGFT
+437 SCEGPEGFN
-446 TSADAGQSS
+446 TSAGASQSA
-455 DASGPVSRPDST
+455 DASGPVSSSDFT
-467 DSDRDAPVAM
+467 DPDRDAPVTM

-512 DDANTEDDAVD
+512 DDANTKDDAVD
-523 DAADVPDAPDVRNDS
+523 DAAVVPDAPDVRNDS
-538 SASNADDA
+538 GASNADDA
-546 TDGAGKPHGARG
+546 TDGTGKPHGARG
-558 MVSFSVTAE
+558 TVSFSVTAE
-567 GMYSLPGFTVDVES
+567 GMYSLSGFTVDVES
-581 TQQRTTYAL
+581 TQQRTTYAI

-598 DAPDYDAVIIDQ
+598 DTPDYDAVIIDQ
-610 GETLGRGLEVNVVP
+610 GETPGRGLEVDVVP
-624 VADPSSGE
+624 VTNAPSDKTAAQ
-632 VDSQAS
+632 VS
-638 SATRTVDGS
+638 SAAHVIAGS

-653 PVEFALTVTDR
+653 SVKFALIVTDR
-664 WFAFYQAAGSAR
+664 WFAFYQAAGNAR
-676 STEGTVRETD
+676 STEGAARETD
-686 NEAAT
+686 DEADT

-699 LAEIIARVSD
+699 LAEIIASVPD
-709 GSDPSVVTDWAAE
+709 GSDPSVVIDWAAE
-722 CVGGMDD
+722 CVGGMDG
-729 HTDADSTQQGDAEMM
+729 HTDADSTQQGDAGMM
-744 NGDGGDHA
+744 NGDGGDRA
-752 NQWRMRCALGGIQTE
+752 NQWRIQCAVGGIQTE
-767 GMSALRE
+767 DMSALRE

-784 GLLGTRETIRT
+784 GLLGSRETMRT

-804 LCEFVVDMTSPTIGS
+804 SCEFVVDMTPPTIGS
-819 MRVDGAYEHVGGWVR
+819 MRVDGTFERVGGWMR

-843 DGLADERAGLADAQ
+843 DDLVDEGSGLADAQ
-857 LGCMGAQQ
+857 LECMGAQR
-865 EYADAQSY
+865 EYADAQSC

-896 KWDLSRLGM
+896 KWDLSRLGVA
-905 TVRDHAGNSTVMRLS
+905 VRDHAGNSTVMRLS
-920 DALVSVTGQSSTG
+920 DALANATGQPSEG
-933 AMAVVMEPEAPSS
+933 AAVIVMEPDAPSA
-946 GIVHEECA
+946 GIVHEECGRDM
-954 HAVDQSATHESMAL
+954 DQSTTREAIAF
-968 CSRPTSVMV
+968 CSHPTSVMV
-977 HIDDVA
+977 RIDDVA

-990 DPGRVIGVASV
+990 DPGRVVGVVSV

-1009 VARELQLSRPPQAPD
+1009 FARELQLSRPLHAPA
-1024 GVFPA
+1024 VEFPA
-1029 ATPVARVGAYSFL
+1029 ATLASSVGTYSFI
-1042 ADTDGLWEID
+1042 ADSDGVWEID
-1052 VWAASLANGQDLAL
+1052 VWAASLANGADEATGT
-1066 SASHVS
+1066 SRVS
-1072 FIVDMTQPRLDM
+1072 FIVDMTQPRLDV
-1084 ELSAPSSV
+1084 ELTTQGNGQYFR
-1092 PWNAQRDGRYFN
+1092 NA
-1104 SDVHMSLECVERNAQ
+1104 VHMSLECVERNVQ

-1124 LVIEGQDTSG
+1124 LVVEGQDASG

-1160 QEGSFAVRLE
+1160 QEGSFAGRLE

-1185 KFVLD
+1185 NFVLD
-1190 STQPSIHIDGVE
+1190 STQPSIRIDGVE

-1365 VIPGAT
+1365 VIPGEV

-1487 ESARVQ
+1487 EGARVQ
-1493 SARRGWSVSIAPIP
+1493 LARRGWSVSAAPNP
-1507 PLDSMQG
+1507 PLVSMPG
-1514 NQATGMN
+1514 NQTTGTE
-1521 TLLVPLGVAIGVPL
+1521 TLLVPLGVAIGVPVCTVL
-1535 CAIMVNRIMH
+1535 VNRIMH
-1545 HHSRKRRHGTASHA
+1545 RRSHKRRHEAASHA
-1559 LA
+1559 RA